1 ADRQA
6 LADRLG
12 ITVDHLPAL
21 LLDPNAATTSPM
33 AMSESALEQLFG
45 LEDTSRDPLSDGSVL
60 HDDRKQ
66 VIRWTLDGIEWNYN
80 TDLDGLCYLMFKKQ
94 PDGSIQ
100 ASVYRDPARNLLVA
114 SGTAAS
120 GTNPVRVSLSPQ
132 RNSGL
137 SASSNIV
144 INYTA
149 DLQQPVGLS
158 AIPRLLG
165 WQLARTQS
173 RWIQ

>member
-1 ADRQA
+1 NTAAVSYQRKANDQVYKIRLVVEVLRNLLRTYPPPSPETLASADQAYLRAAYATLLAQIGTSFDEIRLARAYSAADRQA

-66 VIRWTLDGIEWNYN
+66 VIRWTLDGIEWNY
-80 TDLDGLCYLMFKKQ
+80 
-94 PDGSIQ
+94 
-100 ASVYRDPARNLLVA
+100 
-114 SGTAAS
+114 
-120 GTNPVRVSLSPQ
+120 
-132 RNSGL
+132 
-137 SASSNIV
+137 
-144 INYTA
+144 
-149 DLQQPVGLS
+149 
-158 AIPRLLG
+158 
-165 WQLARTQS
+165 
-173 RWIQ
+173 